1 LRLDAGLRDLVAL
14 AQDEDLC
21 LDKERTVADAV
32 VAGAGDL
39 RDAIVQS
46 DRFQRKHGILEG
58 IEDSMRDDMMEDLAE
73 QNEFGGC
80 VNAHNA
86 TLHPLNY
93 YALKMT
99 GLCCRRCCSPC

>member
-1 LRLDAGLRDLVAL
+1 VSSLFQLALRLDAGLRDLVAL

-39 RDAIVQS
+39 RDVIVQS
-46 DRFQRKHGILEG
+46 DRFQRQHGILEG

-86 TLHPLNY
+86 TLQNLELLRPQDDW
-93 YALKMT
+93 
-99 GLCCRRCCSPC
+99 